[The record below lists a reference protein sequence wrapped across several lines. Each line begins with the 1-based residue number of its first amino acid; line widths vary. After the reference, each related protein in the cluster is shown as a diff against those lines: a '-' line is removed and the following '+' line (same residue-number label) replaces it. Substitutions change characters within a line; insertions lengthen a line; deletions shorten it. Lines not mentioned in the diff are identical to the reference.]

1 MNHVIIPKCLNLPSC
16 AANEGRKSNLLS
28 LPPHVSDRGARISA
42 YYPRERQKTEIIMN
56 MKKLTG
62 LVLFGITLT
71 LLPSVLHAA
80 ATGAV
85 SAKITLEFEGKSF
98 PMNQIQI
105 TILDKEID
113 LRVVDFRA
121 KQNAKK
127 NKNKKRSY
135 HLYRYTYLVR
145 AIENSRRVGVRQ
157 IRSGI
162 VTKRADS
169 NGEVLVRYL
178 VPGDYFIG
186 AYRKIDKRAVVW
198 FVPFSVTAGRS
209 TQINLDNNNAFEFYD
224 PDLYP

>member
-1 MNHVIIPKCLNLPSC
+1 MEVFVNIK
-16 AANEGRKSNLLS
+16 
-28 LPPHVSDRGARISA
+28 
-42 YYPRERQKTEIIMN
+42 KTA
-56 MKKLTG
+56 G
-62 LVLFGITLT
+62 LVLLGFVFVF
-71 LLPSVLHAA
+71 LPSALHAA
-80 ATGAV
+80 PTGTV

-98 PMNQIQI
+98 PMNQTQV

-113 LRVVDFRA
+113 LGVVDFRA
-121 KQNAKK
+121 QQVAEKSKD
-127 NKNKKRSY
+127 KKRWY
-135 HLYRYTYLVR
+135 HFYRYAYLVR
-145 AIENSRRVGVRQ
+145 AIENSRRAGLCQV
-157 IRSGI
+157 RSGI

-186 AYRKIDKRAVVW
+186 AYRKIDKRAIVW